1 MSKKK
6 RKIGHPKQE
15 TKKNTWFPKVRPF
28 LFPVLFGLGSLGAY
42 YINVNDL
49 MNKVGTSGN
58 VGVEI
63 TWVVQVCTYL
73 CVIGLIV
80 LGYQF
85 EAKMEDRNANKVK
98 V

>member
-6 RKIGHPKQE
+6 HRHQIIKKENKVWPKI
-15 TKKNTWFPKVRPF
+15 RPF

-42 YINVNDL
+42 YININDL
-49 MNKVGTSGN
+49 MSKVGVGANSG
-58 VGVEI
+58 VQI

-80 LGYQF
+80 LGYEF
-85 EAKMEDRNANKVK
+85 EKKLEGRNANSK
-98 V
+98 